1 VIAGFGRSTPR
12 GSLPVFSTTTEKE
25 ARTLLVMTCPTNYR
39 GEFIAPELA
48 EQQTI
53 DNLQRFS
60 DRLANAHD
68 RLAETGNCEC
78 DSAHIK
84 KQ

>member
-1 VIAGFGRSTPR
+1 VIAGFGRSIPR

-25 ARTLLVMTCPTNYR
+25 ARMLLVMTCPTSYQ

-60 DRLANAHD
+60 DRLASAHD
-68 RLAETGNCEC
+68 RLADSGHCEC
-78 DSAHIK
+78 DNARIK
-84 KQ
+84 QP